1 MGGMPMAG
9 GGPIEAAPV
18 FMLMWVGMMVVMM
31 LPVLAPV
38 LGSYHRSRPT
48 GKPGTLGATA
58 AVAAAYYAVWALFGI
73 FAFGLTQLVGRAESN
88 SAGLARFATLGIG
101 GLLLLIGSFQFTPC
115 KSRYLDRCR
124 SRVGEFSQSRSV
136 RQGWLFGWR
145 LGMDCVVCCLGFML
159 LLLAVGMT
167 NLQLMIV
174 VGAAITVERLAPW
187 PRLASRFTGAGEFVL
202 GILAIA
208 RTLA

>member
-9 GGPIEAAPV
+9 GGPFDAALA
-18 FMLMWVGMMVVMM
+18 FMLMWVGMMVFMM
-31 LPVLAPV
+31 FPVLAPV
-38 LGSYHRSRPT
+38 LWSYHRSRAT
-48 GKPGTLGATA
+48 GEAGTLGATA
-58 AVAAAYYAVWALFGI
+58 AAGAAYYAVWVLFGI
-73 FAFGLTQLVGRAESN
+73 LALGLTQLVGRAESN

-124 SRVGEFSQSRSV
+124 SRVGELSQSRSAS
-136 RQGWLFGWR
+136 QGWLFGWR
-145 LGMDCVVCCLGFML
+145 LGVDCVVCCLGFML

-174 VGAAITVERLAPW
+174 VGAAIAVERLAPW
-187 PRLASRFTGAGEFVL
+187 PRLASRFTGAGAFVL
-202 GILAIA
+202 GIVAIA
-208 RTLA
+208 RALG